1 MWANGMQT
9 TTLKAF
15 DYAAGSF
22 SAQPTAYA
30 VCRAPSCLVM
40 RSSLPESHT

>member
-22 SAQPTAYA
+22 SAGPTAWA
-30 VCRAPSCLVM
+30 VG
-40 RSSLPESHT
+40 SLLPRHAKQLA